1 MNPELLKVIGK
12 LMKRLPEADRKE
24 IQPELSKAIQAEKW
38 NIEYLERRASEWD

>member
-24 IQPELSKAIQAEKW
+24 LQPELSKAIQKQKW
-38 NIEYLERRASEWD
+38 QIEYLEERASEWE